1 MAEDEEAEDEGL
13 PPLGLMALKIIGDAR
28 RRRLEIR
35 AARRMPQT
43 SAIDETSPAV
53 AENDPYRDLWGTPA
67 AIGVQRSITI
77 DGRKDWFLRV
87 FDPQEAVRMY
97 QDRHGEPPESPSTRS
112 FGGGLAGDQVLRVM
126 AHDPMRGWRRLPVAT
141 AETIAA
147 LDQLG
152 ATMPNFREPLEAI
165 RLACR
170 ASLATGLPLQL
181 PVMILDGCPGTGK
194 TRFSKAVAAIL
205 GTSIA
210 EIAMPQTSGAGP
222 LSGTDQT
229 WRNPRVGKVAQAL
242 VSSETASPCILLDE
256 LEKTYS
262 YAGDAP
268 LDVLHTLW
276 ESQSARAFQDE
287 CLGCR
292 FGAHHVVWMATS
304 NETREIRESL
314 LDRAQV
320 FSITAPD
327 QSQIEA
333 VINAIYRDL
342 AEEWQGWF
350 KAEIDPAVA
359 LHLAMSSPRQIKAAL
374 QAAMVRAAADGR
386 KSLSSGD
393 IGVTSRS
400 AAKRMGFIG

>member
-1 MAEDEEAEDEGL
+1 MAADEEGEEGNL

-28 RRRLEIR
+28 RRRLENR
-35 AARRMPQT
+35 AARRMPQA
-43 SAIDETSPAV
+43 SAMEETPPAV

-77 DGRKDWFLRV
+77 DGRKEWFLKV
-87 FDPQEAVRMY
+87 FDPAEAVRVY
-97 QDRHGEPPESPSTRS
+97 QDRHGEAPESPSTRS
-112 FGGGLAGDQVLRVM
+112 FGGGQAGDAVLRAM

-141 AETIAA
+141 AKTIAA
-147 LDQLG
+147 LDQLAG
-152 ATMPNFREPLEAI
+152 NMPNFQGPLETI

-170 ASLATGLPLQL
+170 ASRATGLPWQL
-181 PVMILDGCPGTGK
+181 PVMILDGPPGTGK

-205 GTSIA
+205 GSAII

-222 LSGTDQT
+222 LTGTDQT

-242 VSSETASPCILLDE
+242 VSGETASPCILLDE
-256 LEKTYS
+256 LEKPFS
-262 YAGDAP
+262 YAGDNP

-276 ESQSARAFQDE
+276 EAENACRFTDE
-287 CLGCR
+287 CLGCQ
-292 FGAHHVVWMATS
+292 FAAHRTVWFATT
-304 NETREIRESL
+304 NETRGIRESL

-327 QSQIEA
+327 QGQIEA
-333 VINAIYRDL
+333 VISAIYRDL
-342 AEEWQGWF
+342 ADEWHEWF
-350 KAEIDPAVA
+350 TAEVDADVVTRIRAI
-359 LHLAMSSPRQIKAAL
+359 SPRQIKAVL
-374 QAAMVRAAADGR
+374 RAAMVRAAADGR

>member
-1 MAEDEEAEDEGL
+1 MAADEEGEDGNL

-43 SAIDETSPAV
+43 SA
-53 AENDPYRDLWGTPA
+53 AEENPPDVEWIDPYRDLWSSPA
-67 AIGVQRSITI
+67 VIGEQRSITI
-77 DGRKDWFLRV
+77 DRTKEWFLRV
-87 FDPQEAVRMY
+87 FDPAEAVRVY
-97 QDRHGEPPESPSTRS
+97 QDRHGEAPESPSTRS
-112 FGGGLAGDQVLRVM
+112 FGGQAGDQLLRVM
-126 AHDPMRGWRRLPVAT
+126 AHDPMRGWRRLPVAS

-152 ATMPNFREPLEAI
+152 ATMPNFREPLETI

-170 ASLATGLPLQL
+170 ASLATGLPWQL
-181 PVMILDGCPGTGK
+181 PVMILDGQPGTGK

-210 EIAMPQTSGAGP
+210 EIAMPQMNGAGP

-229 WRNPRVGKVAQAL
+229 WRNPKIGKVAQAL
-242 VSSETASPCILLDE
+242 VASETAAPSILLDE
-256 LEKTYS
+256 LEKTFS
-262 YAGDAP
+262 YAGDNP

-276 ESQSARAFQDE
+276 ESENACRFTDE
-287 CLGCR
+287 CLGCQ
-292 FGAHHVVWMATS
+292 FAAHRVTWFATT
-304 NETREIRESL
+304 NETRGIRESL

-320 FSITAPD
+320 FSITPPD
-327 QSQIEA
+327 QSQIES

-342 AEEWQGWF
+342 ADEWHEWF
-350 KAEIDPAVA
+350 TTEVDADVVTRIRAI
-359 LHLAMSSPRQIKAAL
+359 SPRQIKAVL
-374 QAAMVRAAADGR
+374 RAAMVRAAADGR

-393 IGVTSRS
+393 IRVTSRS
-400 AAKRMGFIG
+400 TAKRMGFIS